1 MLSPFINIMHKTDI
15 PKKCNSLHQ
24 KHVDITK
31 NTWTS
36 ERNVEL
42 LTNSNMTPI
51 TLKMQFQYQ
60 VLVLNTPSVTPISI
74 QISGFKFLIQYSQFL
89 PPRISEFKLHT
100 HLSLPSSTYIFSRA
114 QIFASASVQHQDKI
128 PDSTTRSECWAPSPC
143 WIKQKSSPC
152 NQFHY

>member
-74 QISGFKFLIQYSQFL
+74 KISGFKFLNQLSNFQPITI
-89 PPRISEFKLHT
+89 RNFKLHIN
-100 HLSLPSSTYIFSRA
+100 PSIPNSTYKECVNPIFL
-114 QIFASASVQHQDKI
+114 FLFCTASS
-128 PDSTTRSECWAPSPC
+128 
-143 WIKQKSSPC
+143 
-152 NQFHY
+152 